1 MKKVSFLS
9 LDEMEMGADF
19 FFFAAAVFLLRSV
32 LSITLLRKK
41 NVLKSLKDFKTFK
54 TKTRYLN

>member
-19 FFFAAAVFLLRSV
+19 FAAAVFLLRNV
-32 LSITLLRKK
+32 LSITR
-41 NVLKSLKDFKTFK
+41 FEEFE
-54 TKTRYLN
+54 RF

>member
-1 MKKVSFLS
+1 VSFLS

-19 FFFAAAVFLLRSV
+19 FAADFLLRNV

-41 NVLKSLKDFKTFK
+41 HVLKSLKDFKTFK
-54 TKTRYLN
+54 TKTRYLK